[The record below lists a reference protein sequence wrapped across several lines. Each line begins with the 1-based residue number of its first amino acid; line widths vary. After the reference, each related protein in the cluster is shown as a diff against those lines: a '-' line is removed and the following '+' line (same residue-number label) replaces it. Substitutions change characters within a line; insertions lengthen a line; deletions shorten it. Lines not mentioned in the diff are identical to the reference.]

1 MGRCNKFGNST
12 NLVLSKL
19 LRVKNFLESN
29 IDNSYSMSK
38 IANECMLGKETCKS
52 MIQTLITLGL
62 MTTTQQGS
70 HMTHYKYK
78 QKWDFKQ

>member
-1 MGRCNKFGNST
+1 MGKPNKFGNST
-12 NLVLSKL
+12 NNVLSKL

-38 IANECMLGKETCKS
+38 IADECAIGGETCKS
-52 MIQTLITLGL
+52 MIQTLITLDL
-62 MTTTQQGS
+62 ITKLPQGS
-70 HMTHYKYK
+70 HMNHYKYK